1 MLQCQTGD
9 ITNELS
15 SRVFYF
21 QRRYMSQIPPE
32 AYSKG
37 LYVSFNKS
45 QSDSTAS
52 ETAQTPSE
60 EPSAS
65 SVCRSLLP
73 TCSDDFPS
81 NDLLQRDLI
90 KPENFVP
97 KPGAIP
103 ILRIQDSDHII
114 YNNSNIQSINRVV
127 GFAKCYR
134 ITSTFAAVRDTSVSS
149 TTLGLCHFL
158 DALLVFWHLFYQS
171 LPWFLAYSDFH
182 LFVARSVSLQPH
194 LRCHCMSLPLNRIF

>member
-45 QSDSTAS
+45 QSDSATS
-52 ETAQTPSE
+52 ETVQTPSE

-65 SVCRSLLP
+65 SFYHSLLP

-114 YNNSNIQSINRVV
+114 YKYVPSEFSIDLVTQTSNPSIVLLDSQSATASR
-127 GFAKCYR
+127 A
-134 ITSTFAAVRDTSVSS
+134 
-149 TTLGLCHFL
+149 
-158 DALLVFWHLFYQS
+158 
-171 LPWFLAYSDFH
+171 P
-182 LFVARSVSLQPH
+182 SLQYVTLQFPQQ
-194 LRCHCMSLPLNRIF
+194 L

>member
-1 MLQCQTGD
+1 
-9 ITNELS
+9 
-15 SRVFYF
+15 
-21 QRRYMSQIPPE
+21 MSQIPPE

-52 ETAQTPSE
+52 ETVQTPSE

-65 SVCRSLLP
+65 SFYHSLLP

-114 YNNSNIQSINRVV
+114 YKYVPQELSILLATQTSNPSIVLLDSQSATASRAPSLQYVTLQFPQQLQA
-127 GFAKCYR
+127 FAIFLMLFSFFDIY
-134 ITSTFAAVRDTSVSS
+134 STN
-149 TTLGLCHFL
+149 LFL
-158 DALLVFWHLFYQS
+158 DS
-171 LPWFLAYSDFH
+171 LPTVISIFLLLAAYH
-182 LFVARSVSLQPH
+182 YNPIYVVIVCPYL
-194 LRCHCMSLPLNRIF
+194 